1 MAPRPVSLARDG
13 CKIRELPL
21 TTLSKTASAIVERS
35 EQLRRRHR
43 DPVMIFR
50 DMDEGNVWRA
60 ANLLVQRHS
69 IMPEVIAAMGVDRA
83 RQSAWRG
90 GAAPRLVGGKD
101 CAPRDGRRTKHG
113 SKNLR
118 VYSV

>member
-69 IMPEVIAAMGVDRA
+69 IMAEVIAAMGSIEPGNPAGESARERVSSVIKTVRRA
-83 RQSAWRG
+83 
-90 GAAPRLVGGKD
+90 
-101 CAPRDGRRTKHG
+101 T
-113 SKNLR
+113 
-118 VYSV
+118 